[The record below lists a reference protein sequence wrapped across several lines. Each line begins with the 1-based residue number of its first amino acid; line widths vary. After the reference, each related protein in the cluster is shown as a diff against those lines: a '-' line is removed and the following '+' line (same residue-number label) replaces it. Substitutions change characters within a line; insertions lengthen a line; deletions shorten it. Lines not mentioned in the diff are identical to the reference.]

1 MYAIKVRVVLASFAD
16 HGNCGLTFL
25 VCPKLT
31 QFPRTVIYFDDL
43 GTALSKDSK
52 AGGGTKWLTSPPKIA
67 TSLII
72 RELI

>member
-25 VCPKLT
+25 VGPKLT
-31 QFPRTVIYFDDL
+31 QVPRREIYFDDL
-43 GTALSKDSK
+43 GTALSKESN
-52 AGGGTKWLTSPPKIA
+52 AGVGTKWLTSPPRIA

>member
-25 VCPKLT
+25 VGPELT
-31 QFPRTVIYFDDL
+31 HVLRRGIYFVDA
-43 GTALSKDSK
+43 GTALSKESN
-52 AGGGTKWLTSPPKIA
+52 AGVGTKWLTSPPRIA